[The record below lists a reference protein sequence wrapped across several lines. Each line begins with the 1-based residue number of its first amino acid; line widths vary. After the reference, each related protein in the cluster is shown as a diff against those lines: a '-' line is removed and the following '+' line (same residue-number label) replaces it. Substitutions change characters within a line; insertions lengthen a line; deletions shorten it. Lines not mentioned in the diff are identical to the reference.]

1 MRRLICTFVLKSPKD
16 RFSRV
21 KAHLIC
27 ITWQINFC
35 MFYFIYSLISL
46 TEDLKA
52 HRKSMK
58 RMGHRVVE
66 LERMVKSSRLYLED
80 IAHKL
85 DKTGIV

>member
-1 MRRLICTFVLKSPKD
+1 
-16 RFSRV
+16 
-21 KAHLIC
+21 
-27 ITWQINFC
+27 

-85 DKTGIV
+85 DKTGIVIVPDTGRLCT